1 VYTSQATNKH
11 WLEDVAEAA
20 GLAGL
25 HLDGSPSFSQIRAA
39 WAEVAR
45 HSGIAEDALAE
56 RVANHFRLKL
66 ANLNEVEAHA
76 IKLLPE
82 ASARKHGILPLRASD
97 QVVVAATADPMSVH
111 AEQDL
116 QFLSGRRAVFQIAAP
131 GPLQEAIDAA
141 YSRSRIVEFVL
152 QNLAAE
158 VGQTEVEIVHDQTLG
173 SPADSY
179 SDTQPVASLVKRF
192 LRQAASVG
200 AEEVLV
206 EGGVEGGQ
214 VKFALGGEP
223 QHFMHLPYPALVRV
237 VRRLKELA
245 RLDVT
250 ERKRVQVGQFTASVS
265 GRRYVMRART
275 EPGQA
280 VEAVRIRL
288 TDPSVRRTFS
298 ELDLPAQELDA
309 IRALLDAEPG
319 LILVN
324 GAADRARS
332 TLLTAFSRALAQKGP
347 VTVVDTALTVPVE
360 DVLQVQADPE
370 SGFRFGE
377 ALARALETHPVSVVV
392 SELDSPEAAKLAVE
406 ASRRLWVIGALPA
419 TDAASAVVSLQ
430 NLGVETETL
439 MQTLRGVVNYRSMR
453 KLCDR
458 CRRPVSSTD
467 MLPTRERVLAEALG
481 AEPTSAPVGC
491 AQCHE
496 TGYAGDLLVTHTVPL
511 ATDALSAIGPT
522 AGAPELRA
530 ALQGDSSLVEAALQQ
545 VRDGN
550 TSLHEIERNLPPGVI
565 SRPEG
570 RDRPLVLVVDDA
582 PEVRLL
588 ARSIL
593 EARGFDVIEA
603 GDGEAALAQIA
614 KHDDTSLVLLDLN
627 MPRLSGAEVLSHI
640 RSSTRTAQLPVV
652 VLTAEQDPKLEIELM
667 EAGADDYLRKPVEP
681 RRLVVRVQAVLRRA
695 SQMHAPTHAQ
705 EPPMVAAAF

>member
-1 VYTSQATNKH
+1 MYTSQTTNKH

-20 GLAGL
+20 GLKGL

-45 HSGIAEDALAE
+45 HSGIAENALAE

-66 ANLNEVEAHA
+66 ANLDELEAHA
-76 IKLLPE
+76 LKLLPE
-82 ASARKHGILPLRASD
+82 ASARKHGLLPLRASD
-97 QVVVAATADPMSVH
+97 QVVVAATADPTNIH

-131 GPLQEAIDAA
+131 GPLQDAIDAS

-158 VGQTEVEIVHDQTLG
+158 VGQTDVEIVRDQTLG
-173 SPADSY
+173 SPADAY
-179 SDTQPVASLVKRF
+179 TDTRPVASLVKRF

-206 EGGVEGGQ
+206 EGGVDGGQ
-214 VKFALGGEP
+214 VKFALGGDP

-245 RLDVT
+245 RLDPG
-250 ERKRVQVGQFTASVS
+250 ERQRVQVGQFTASVA

-280 VEAVRIRL
+280 VETVRIRL

-298 ELDLPAQELDA
+298 ELDLPTAELEA
-309 IRALLDAEPG
+309 VRALLESEPG

-324 GAADRARS
+324 GAADRARA
-332 TLLTAFSRALAQKGP
+332 TLLTAFSRALTQKGP
-347 VTVVDTALTVPVE
+347 VTVVDSALTVPVE
-360 DVLQVQADPE
+360 DVRQVQADPE

-419 TDAASAVVSLQ
+419 TDAASAIVSLQ
-430 NLGVETETL
+430 NLGVDAQTL
-439 MQTLRGVVNYRSMR
+439 GNTLRGVVSYRSVR
-453 KLCDR
+453 RLCER
-458 CRRPVSSTD
+458 CRRPVSASDVLT
-467 MLPTRERVLAEALG
+467 TRERVLAEALQVQ
-481 AEPTSAPVGC
+481 PTATPVGC

-511 ATDALSAIGPT
+511 HPEAARAIET
-522 AGAPELRA
+522 RASAPELRA
-530 ALQGDSSLVEAALQQ
+530 ALQSESSLTEAALQQ

-550 TSLHEIERNLPPGVI
+550 TSLHEVERNLPPGLI
-565 SRPEG
+565 SQPEG
-570 RDRPLVLVVDDA
+570 RDRPLILVVDDA

-603 GDGEAALAQIA
+603 GDGEAALSQIA
-614 KHDDTSLVLLDLN
+614 RHDDTSLVLLDLN
-627 MPRLSGAEVLSHI
+627 MPRLSGAEVLSNI
-640 RSSTRTAQLPVV
+640 RSAMRTAELPVV

-681 RRLVVRVQAVLRRA
+681 RRLVVRVQSVLRRA
-695 SQMHAPTHAQ
+695 GMVQAPAQ
-705 EPPMVAAAF
+705 ESEARVLAASF